1 MTTLSHVHR
10 RPYGVAKFLMKVET
24 VAVTVE
30 LAVAEDIFWNGSK
43 TTAILSE
50 DVTLAICRRHTSEL
64 RLRQPRYLVALL
76 TTRPEINDAQS

>member
-1 MTTLSHVHR
+1 MTTLPHVHR

-43 TTAILSE
+43 TAGMLSE
-50 DVTLAICRRHTSEL
+50 DEGTVACKRPTSVVY
-64 RLRQPRYLVALL
+64 P
-76 TTRPEINDAQS
+76 PEEEW